1 MSVKQLVLQALEENR
16 AAFSSGEQLA
26 KKINVSRSSIWK
38 AIKSLEKEGY
48 TISATTNKGYRLET
62 GSDVISFEGI
72 RPWLSPQNQEIRIE
86 SYKTIDSTNQVAK
99 KMAMNGALQGTVI
112 ISEEQTQGRGRL
124 GRSFYSPAKSGI
136 YMSLILRPN
145 VYASEAVLVTT
156 AASVG
161 VCRAIKKVTNKNP
174 QIKWVNDIYL
184 DDKKICGIL
193 TEAVTN
199 FETGLVECVII
210 GIGLNFRPPEN
221 NFPEDLKEIVG
232 SLFKEKPD
240 TLTRNHLAAAMI
252 NAVLEL
258 CEDLE
263 NRDFLRDYKKYSM
276 VLGHK
281 IRVHQQN
288 QWSFARAIDIS
299 DNGGL
304 IIETEA
310 GELET
315 LNSGE
320 ITIRK
325 ME

>member
-1 MSVKQLVLQALEENR
+1 MSVKKSVLQALEENR
-16 AAFSSGEQLA
+16 ETTISGEQLA
-26 KKINVSRSSIWK
+26 KKLNVSRSSVWK
-38 AIKSLEKEGY
+38 AIKSLKEEGY
-48 TISATTNKGYRLET
+48 SIDATTNKGYRLET

-72 RPWLSPQNQEIRIE
+72 RQWLGPQNQEIIIE
-86 SYKTIDSTNQVAK
+86 AYKTIGSTNQVAK
-99 KMAMNGALQGTVI
+99 KMALDGAIQGTVI

-124 GRSFYSPAKSGI
+124 GRSFYSPAESGI

-145 VYASEAVLVTT
+145 VYATEAVLVTT

-161 VCRAIKKVTNKNP
+161 VCRAIKKVANKDL

-210 GIGLNFRPPEN
+210 GIGLNFRLPEN
-221 NFPEDLKEIVG
+221 NFPEDLKEIAG
-232 SLFKEKPD
+232 SLFEEKPD
-240 TLTRNHLAAAMI
+240 ILTRNRLAGEII

-263 NRDFLRDYKKYSM
+263 NRDFLEEYKKRSM

-281 IRVHQQN
+281 IKVHQQN
-288 QWSFARAIDIS
+288 NWSFARAVDIS
-299 DNGGL
+299 EDGGL
-304 IIETEA
+304 IIENEA